1 MNLQIKFNNKYNF
14 GYTLIEILIALF
26 IISVITYLI
35 ISIFLN
41 LLQSTLN
48 AKINLQIMSALE
60 NELEIIRVL
69 NYEDIGIIDG
79 WPRGI
84 LPREKIVN
92 YENLNIKINYY
103 IRNIDNP
110 ADGVIGGSPNDLAP
124 ADYKLVEL
132 EGVCLNCSL
141 KTKKQTLTAIIAPKN
156 VESSTLNGSLFIQVI
171 NASGQPVPQANV
183 YVVNNATS
191 PPIIIQDLTNEQG
204 LLQLIDIPT
213 GTNVYQITVSKENYS
228 TDKSYQPESPEN
240 PNPIIPHQT
249 VLEQTLT
256 TVTFQIDI
264 LANLLIKTID
274 NFCQPLA
281 NIPLKFTGVKL
292 IGRNPDIIK
301 NIISTTTDSNGEK
314 NLKLEWDNYT
324 YELTNS
330 NYVIGGYNSSSPLN
344 ILPGLNY
351 FLRLNISSSTNNSL
365 LVTVIDDNNIPINE
379 AQIKLFKNNFVQ
391 IKYTKTEDIIQDNW
405 VNNYSAISQ
414 NIDINENG
422 IFLKRINGYYPT
434 NTIEWLESKTIN
446 IGTSTN
452 VKFLILQWL
461 PSNQPANTEVKF
473 QIAVN
478 NDNNTW
484 NFIGPDGTSN
494 SFFISSPANLSIIPI
509 NQKYLRYKVY
519 LTTFDE
525 NNTPFINKVNIRF
538 SSDCLSPGQ
547 SLFSNLTSDIYNL
560 EISKEGYQ
568 TLSTTTNIDI
578 PFKELIFKLSRQ

>member
-14 GYTLIEILIALF
+14 GYTFIEILIALF

-48 AKINLQIMSALE
+48 ARINLQIISALE
-60 NELEIIRVL
+60 NELEIIRVM
-69 NYEDIGIIDG
+69 NYEDIGIVDG
-79 WPRGI
+79 WPTGI
-84 LPREKIVN
+84 LTREKIVN
-92 YENLNIKINYY
+92 YDNLSIKINYY
-103 IRNIDNP
+103 IRNIDDP
-110 ADGVIGGSPNDLAP
+110 ADGVIGGNPNDLAP

-132 EGVCLNCSL
+132 EGVCLNCSF

-156 VESSTLNGSLFIQVI
+156 VESSTLNGSLFIKVI
-171 NASGQPVPQANV
+171 DASGQPISQTSV
-183 YVVNNATS
+183 YVINNSTS
-191 PPIIIQDLTNEQG
+191 PPIIIQDLTNDQG

-213 GTNVYQITVSKENYS
+213 GTNAYQISVSKENYS
-228 TDKSYQPESPEN
+228 TDKSYQPGSIEN
-240 PNPIIPHQT
+240 PNPLIPHQT

-274 NFCQPLA
+274 NFCQPLT
-281 NIPLKFTGVKL
+281 NIPLKFTGTKL

-314 NLKLEWDNYT
+314 NLKLEWDNYS

-344 ILPGLNY
+344 IMPGLNY
-351 FLRLNISSSTNNSL
+351 FLRLNINSSTDNSL
-365 LVTVIDDNNIPINE
+365 LVTVIDDNNIPLNE
-379 AQIKLFKNNFVQ
+379 VQIKLSKDNLEQ

-405 VNNYSAISQ
+405 INNYSAISP
-414 NIDINENG
+414 NIEINENV
-422 IFLKRINGYYPT
+422 ISLKRINGYYPT

-452 VKFLILQWL
+452 VKFLTLQWL
-461 PSNQPANTEVKF
+461 PNNQLPNTEVKF

-484 NFIGPDGTSN
+484 NFIGPDGTNN
-494 SFFISSPANLSIIPI
+494 SFFTSSPSNLTIIPI
-509 NQKYLRYKVY
+509 NQKYLRYKIY
-519 LTTFDE
+519 LKTSDE
-525 NNTPFINKVNIRF
+525 NNTPSINRVNIKF
-538 SSDCLSPGQ
+538 SSDCLSSGQ
-547 SLFSNLTSDIYNL
+547 SLFTNLISDTYNL
-560 EISKEGYQ
+560 EINKEGYQ
-568 TLSTTTNIDI
+568 TLSTTTNINI
-578 PFKELIFKLSRQ
+578 PFKELIFKLSRE